1 MPTKASCYPLSKVVG
16 KQDFRFFLLQ
26 FTAAVTARTILIRLP
41 DCVTLIKNTGTW
53 GRRKEFSLK
62 AAKDFERV
70 MY

>member
-41 DCVTLIKNTGTW
+41 DCVTPGKNMRMW
-53 GRRKEFSLK
+53 GRKKLTRK
-62 AAKDFERV
+62 AAKEFGRV
-70 MY
+70 M